1 MANRKQGAQ
10 KSPNFIST
18 LLRGNRNLNATK
30 LAASIRTNTNKVRQR
45 LQPVVKYLINQKR
58 FVLVLLLL
66 LCFSLVT
73 FSAIVPR
80 NHIFEGSVTVQ
91 EMDFTY
97 NGKQTKRFLESIRGI
112 SNLESEGIQ
121 TVTFTGNFKSESLP
135 QLNQLNFLKV
145 ELTNRKSKLILAPEN
160 LKSSS
165 EIDLKSL
172 QLQPNTKVTELNYD
186 FFRQQLA
193 LSLQRLSTAAPDN
206 KSNTLEIYLGEKP
219 IKVTL
224 EGYKFPELN
233 LQTPPGEQTRIE
245 FIYNPDN
252 KQFHLDMTQKNSL
265 YITIS
270 KPQNFESQK
279 WFRGKIETQ
288 NVQFQRSDRNGDI
301 RDELDVSTI
310 VSGKI
315 RMAGEEK
322 EIQKNQFLMGE
333 NPNIPLNIQLI
344 RNIEIISKKGLEVR
358 FSGTDKQITI
368 GLDKDFPVIRIQRSW
383 LDGVLPRDAIV
394 ALFSFA
400 AATVANL
407 VPWLLSNSSKS
418 QSKP

>member
-1 MANRKQGAQ
+1 M
-10 KSPNFIST
+10 
-18 LLRGNRNLNATK
+18 
-30 LAASIRTNTNKVRQR
+30 AASIRTNANKVRQR
-45 LQPVVKYLINQKR
+45 LQPLGKYLIKKKR
-58 FVLVLLLL
+58 FVFVLLLL

-73 FSAIVPR
+73 FSAILPR
-80 NHIFEGSVTVQ
+80 NHIFEGSITVQ
-91 EMDFTY
+91 EMGFTY
-97 NGKQTKRFLESIRGI
+97 NGKQPKRFLESIRDI

-121 TVTFTGNFKSESLP
+121 TVTFTGNFQSKYLP
-135 QLNQLNFLKV
+135 QLNQLDFLKV
-145 ELTNRKSKLILAPEN
+145 ELTNGKSKLIIAPEN
-160 LKSSS
+160 PKLDS
-165 EIDLKSL
+165 EISLDSL
-172 QLQPNTKVTELNYD
+172 QLQPNTKVTRLNYD

-193 LSLQRLSTAAPDN
+193 LSLQRLSTAAPDK
-206 KSNTLEIYLGEKP
+206 KSNTLEIYLGDKP

-233 LQTPPGEQTRIE
+233 LQTPPGEQTPIE

-252 KQFHLDMTQKNSL
+252 KQFNLEMTQKNSL
-265 YITIS
+265 YITLKKTPI
-270 KPQNFESQK
+270 FEKQK
-279 WFRGKIETQ
+279 WFRGKIETE
-288 NVQFQRSDRNGDI
+288 NVQFQRLDRNGDI
-301 RDELDVSTI
+301 KDELEVSTI

-333 NPNIPLNIQLI
+333 NPNIPLNIQRI
-344 RNIEIISKKGLEVR
+344 RNLEIIPKQGLEVR

-407 VPWLLSNSSKS
+407 VPWLLSNTSKS